1 MAYKGT
7 FQPKNIGKYR
17 GNFQNIIYRSG
28 WELKLMMHLDSH
40 PEVVE
45 WSSEEIIIP
54 YRSPLDGRIH
64 RYFPDFYVKKR
75 VNGVIESLLIEVK
88 PAAQVKQ
95 PVINESKGKK
105 PSRRYIKEVT
115 TYAVNQAK
123 WKAATEYCKDRKWKF
138 MIMTEKELGIKF

>member
-1 MAYKGT
+1 MAYKGI
-7 FQPKNIGKYR
+7 FQPKNIAKYR
-17 GNFQNIIYRSG
+17 GNYQNIIYRSG

-40 PEVVE
+40 PEVIE

-64 RYFPDFYVKKR
+64 RYFPDFYVKKK
-75 VNGVIESLLIEVK
+75 VNGIVETLLIEVK

-95 PVINESKGKK
+95 PVITESKNKK
-105 PSRRYIKEVT
+105 PSKRYIKEVT

-123 WKAATEYCKDRKWKF
+123 WQAATEYCKDRKWKF